1 LNKLAIGI
9 LAIGLSLVCVMTSA
23 DENVAVGLSYSD
35 MDDFDTDWG
44 LRLQWWVKDNWLL
57 SGGWNNVDTMVT
69 SEGGPMR
76 VDGQLW
82 QLDLSYILTS
92 GKWYYGLG
100 AGVRNI
106 DADWTL
112 ATITNSAKKLKPQ
125 GHAVVGLRMGSAF
138 VDVRY
143 EMGDDMFGYSAD
155 GIQGTVGANFAIPSI
170 SFGKGGAAAA
180 PAALPE
186 RSMYWEPTDAK
197 DSFKKGAVEAE
208 ADICEE
214 APASPVKWN
223 RFYFP
228 QQFP

>member
-1 LNKLAIGI
+1 LEKLK
-9 LAIGLSLVCVMTSA
+9 LGLLVVALCLVCAVVSA

-35 MDDFDTDWG
+35 MDDFDEDWG
-44 LRLQWWVKDNWLL
+44 VRVQWWPQDNWLV

-76 VDGQLW
+76 VNGQLW
-82 QLDLSYILTS
+82 QLDLSYILNA
-92 GKWYYGLG
+92 GNLYYGLG

-112 ATITNSAKKLKPQ
+112 STITTSARKIKPQ
-125 GHAVVGLRMGSAF
+125 GHAVIGLRMGNAF

-143 EMGDDMFGYSAD
+143 EVGDDMFGYDAD
-155 GIQGTVGANFAIPSI
+155 GVQGTVGVNFDIPPI
-170 SFGKGGAAAA
+170 SFGDKDA
-180 PAALPE
+180 PLPT
-186 RSMYWEPTDAK
+186 RSMYWEPA
-197 DSFKKGAVEAE
+197 GAQ
-208 ADICEE
+208 
-214 APASPVKWN
+214 ASSVKSAAAAAGACPTCPCGSAGSSRAVWD